1 MLTVYD
7 TIKSY
12 SGKPG
17 CMCGCNGVYNESA
30 RARKTAITQLLNNP
44 AVKLQEWNPS
54 SDGEAG
60 CIYAETPTRNRVL
73 YLTRSGVKKV
83 RELLAA
89 REAAAE
95 PAAEPVD
102 EPVYFC

>member
-7 TIKSY
+7 TTKSY

-17 CMCGCNGVYNESA
+17 CMCGCNGTYNESA

-54 SDGEAG
+54 SSGGDAG
-60 CIYAETPTRNRVL
+60 CLYVETPTRNRVL
-73 YLTRSGVKKV
+73 YLTRSGVAK
-83 RELLAA
+83 LAA
-89 REAAAE
+89 QFPEM
-95 PAAEPVD
+95 VD
-102 EPVYFC
+102 KP